1 MWGYAGQ
8 TPVRSGG
15 SLRFPTQVSRTPC
28 LKFCQAFG
36 LDVTGAEIES
46 LEDQTVLS
54 VRCFDRLWDREGLFH
69 R

>member
-1 MWGYAGQ
+1 MWGHAGQ